1 MIKENEF
8 IQWRKDQKMLLEQEE
23 LETKR
28 LEQSRKQLKTIQ
40 KELKKNNEWLRRNY
54 NQKYGL

>member
-40 KELKKNNEWLRRNY
+40 KELKKNNEWLRRN
-54 NQKYGL
+54 